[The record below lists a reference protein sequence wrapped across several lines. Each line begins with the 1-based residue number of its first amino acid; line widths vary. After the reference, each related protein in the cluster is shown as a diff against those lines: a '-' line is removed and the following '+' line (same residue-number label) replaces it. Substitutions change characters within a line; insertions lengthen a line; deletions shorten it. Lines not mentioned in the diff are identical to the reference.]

1 MENKNLI
8 NKTLAIVVLF
18 IGIIATNTIY
28 AQTTYKT
35 TNGKTYVFDNT
46 KKVIFNRAQ
55 NNKTTQFY
63 ATEGFSVNNPSI
75 VSTTFKNILSVKR
88 IRDLKKD
95 KVAVIFECS
104 GEGKIESVKFL
115 FNKTPFLT
123 AQEVEQ
129 LEKSFLTQSF
139 SISSNLDKNQCIK
152 FTIPC
157 FFSRIQK

>member
-1 MENKNLI
+1 MEYKSLI
-8 NKTLAIVVLF
+8 NKTLVIVVLF
-18 IGIIATNTIY
+18 IGIMATNNTY

-75 VSTTFKNILSVKR
+75 VSNTFKNILSAER
-88 IRDLKKD
+88 IRNLKKD
-95 KVAVIFECS
+95 KVAVIFECN
-104 GEGKIESVKFL
+104 GEGKVESVKFL
-115 FNKTPFLT
+115 FNKPPFLT

-129 LEKSFLTQSF
+129 LEQSFLTQSF
-139 SISSNLDKNQCIK
+139 SISSNLEKNQHIK